1 MNKVINILKEKKSI
15 PLDQFINIAL
25 YDKKFGY
32 YMKKNPFGKD
42 GDYITSP
49 LISNLFSE
57 MLAIWCVAFWEYI
70 KKPKKILIVELG
82 PGDGSL
88 CSDLLNTFKK
98 FNKFYSSLEINLL
111 EISKKLKVIQKK
123 KITNKKVK
131 WIKKIEDIKYG
142 PVIFLCN
149 EFFDSLPIKQIFKEK
164 NKFFEKCV
172 GLSNKDKKIQFL
184 YKKANKKLIRS
195 IKKLNII
202 SDENMIEYPI
212 ESIKY
217 LEKISKKINKF
228 NGGLLAFDY
237 GYYMMKEN
245 YDTLQSV
252 KKHKYTD
259 LLAEPGDADIT
270 SHINFKLFTEILKKN
285 NLEVEKVITQSEFL
299 KKMGIMERANI
310 ISKKMTFK
318 EKANM
323 FFKIKKL
330 MDYKEMGELFKVLFA
345 QKRNGKFS
353 LGF

>member
-1 MNKVINILKEKKSI
+1 
-15 PLDQFINIAL
+15 
-25 YDKKFGY
+25 
-32 YMKKNPFGKD
+32 
-42 GDYITSP
+42 
-49 LISNLFSE
+49 
-57 MLAIWCVAFWEYI
+57 
-70 KKPKKILIVELG
+70 
-82 PGDGSL
+82 
-88 CSDLLNTFKK
+88 
-98 FNKFYSSLEINLL
+98 
-111 EISKKLKVIQKK
+111 
-123 KITNKKVK
+123 
-131 WIKKIEDIKYG
+131 
-142 PVIFLCN
+142 
-149 EFFDSLPIKQIFKEK
+149 
-164 NKFFEKCV
+164 
-172 GLSNKDKKIQFL
+172 
-184 YKKANKKLIRS
+184 
-195 IKKLNII
+195 
-202 SDENMIEYPI
+202 MIEYPI

-259 LLAEPGDADIT
+259 LLAEPGNADIT

-285 NLEVEKVITQSEFL
+285 NLEVEKIITQSEFL
-299 KKMGIMERANI
+299 KKMGIIERANI

-330 MDYKEMGELFKVLFA
+330 MDYKEMGALFKVLFA